1 MTESGTLT
9 IPEVRQRL
17 YHLADVL
24 DSGELRF
31 LASQLHRRRAG
42 HNGKPASRRMTPELA
57 QAIRTFAQKNPDVTE
72 HAIGVLFGVNQG
84 RVSEALVGFRD
95 GTTRGDAKP

>member
-1 MTESGTLT
+1 MSEERLPLT
-9 IPEVRQRL
+9 IPEVRERL

-24 DSGELRF
+24 GSDELYF
-31 LASQLHRRRAG
+31 LATQLHRRRPG

-57 QAIRTFAQKNPDVTE
+57 QAIRDFAAANPDVTE
-72 HAIGVLFGVNQG
+72 HAIGVRFGVNQG

-95 GTTRGDAKP
+95 GTTR